1 MIIVLYPYPFSN
13 YFINKFKFSEIGK
26 KLKVPIEYIDLSK
39 ILYPNKNRFFSK
51 SKNKKIL
58 EFQTINQW
66 KKYMSEKVKGKKI
79 YILNLL
85 SQDSYASFK
94 IHYYLKNL
102 NSNIIQYKSAETL
115 NQKRDNNLVNNI
127 IKGIFL
133 LFINPSR
140 LKFIFNERFFSKII
154 SLLRFKKLI
163 ILYSGKKKFI
173 QSQLNSHKVK
183 FFKYNSTDYFNYLEF
198 EKKKLKKIK
207 KKTIVYLDS
216 RAPFITDRMMF
227 GYNYK
232 YDIKLWYKVLNI
244 FLKNVENIFQKKIV
258 IVPHPRSRNDFR
270 QLYDKSFH
278 VLRGKDATIKSIK
291 NSYFVIANSPT
302 TATSYCILYNKPINF
317 IFNNQQKLKMPESV
331 LDTKSLAKYL
341 NTKCINSEKKITK
354 KNFRLKLDKKYFNR
368 YKYNFLTSKETLNK
382 SVFKIWKNILN

>member
-13 YFINKFKFSEIGK
+13 YFLNKFKLLEIQK

-39 ILYPNKNRFFSK
+39 ILYPNKNKFFSQ
-51 SKNKKIL
+51 SKNKKVL

-66 KKYMSEKVKGKKI
+66 KKYMSEKTKDKKI

-85 SQDSYASFK
+85 SQDSYQSFK

-127 IKGIFL
+127 KKGFFL
-133 LFINPSR
+133 LFTNPSR
-140 LKFIFNERFFSKII
+140 LKFIFNERFFSKMI

-183 FFKYNSTDYFNYLEF
+183 FIKYNSNDYFNYLEF
-198 EKKKLKKIK
+198 ENKNLKKIK
-207 KKTIVYLDS
+207 KKKIIYLDS

-232 YDIKLWYKVLNI
+232 YDVMLWYKVLNR

-258 IVPHPRSRNDFR
+258 IVPHPRSRDDFR
-270 QLYDKSFH
+270 QLYDKSFK
-278 VLRGKDATIKSIK
+278 VLRKKDATIKSIK

-331 LDTKSLAKYL
+331 LDTKLLAKYL

-354 KNFRLKLDKKYFNR
+354 KNFQLKPNKKYFNR
-368 YKYNFLTSKETLNK
+368 YKYNFLTSKETCNK
-382 SVFKIWKNILN
+382 SVFKIWKTILN

>member
-13 YFINKFKFSEIGK
+13 YFLNKFKFFEIQK

-39 ILYPNKNRFFSK
+39 ILYPNKNKFFSHP
-51 SKNKKIL
+51 KNDKVL

-66 KKYMSEKVKGKKI
+66 KKYMSEKTKDKKI

-85 SQDSYASFK
+85 SQDSYPSFK

-102 NSNIIQYKSAETL
+102 NSNIIQYKSAEIL

-127 IKGIFL
+127 KKSFL
-133 LFINPSR
+133 LLFTNPSR
-140 LKFIFNERFFSKII
+140 LKFIFNERFFSKMI

-183 FFKYNSTDYFNYLEF
+183 FIKYNSNDYFNYLEF
-198 EKKKLKKIK
+198 ENKNLKKIK
-207 KKTIVYLDS
+207 KKKIVYLDS

-232 YDIKLWYKVLNI
+232 YDVTLWYKVLNR

-258 IVPHPRSRNDFR
+258 IVPHPRSRDDFR
-270 QLYDKSFH
+270 QLYDKSFR
-278 VLRGKDATIKSIK
+278 VLREKDATIKSIK

-331 LDTKSLAKYL
+331 LDTKLLAKYL

-354 KNFRLKLDKKYFNR
+354 KNFQLKPNKKYFDR
-368 YKYNFLTSKETLNK
+368 YKYNFLTSKDTYNK
-382 SVFKIWKNILN
+382 SVIKIWKTILN